1 VRGSQDLR
9 KGENEARSRLVNEG
23 IVETDAIL
31 EASPLEVLCE
41 CTREDC
47 TTFIALSRGA
57 YERVRR
63 VSTHFVVAPDHF
75 DPEIEILVEEHSGYA
90 VIRKREGEAAE
101 VARATDPRR

>member
-31 EASPLEVLCE
+31 EASPLEVFCE

-47 TTFIALSRGA
+47 TTFITLSRGA
-57 YERVRR
+57 YERVRQ
-63 VSTHFVVAPDHF
+63 VATHFVVAPDHL
-75 DPEIEILVEEHSGYA
+75 DPEIEILVEELPGYS
-90 VIRKREGEAAE
+90 VIRKLGEAAE